1 MQRNRRNP
9 NQALREWQWTNRRRY
24 GAQKNIAC
32 SALTGGRIARPDIIE
47 FDEEDIPQ
55 LETMIDSLQER
66 AEGLVIDLCY
76 CRGGSSL
83 VGDVLLSRIIDTDS
97 VCINKAMTR
106 TDIDYGRAQGN
117 WQPRYDEDHYLDR
130 AFDTLPCKTLHIDRS
145 KLLRMPIVILTGKRT
160 VSAAETFLIQLY
172 EQPGRPKIIGQR
184 TTGTTGSPPVID
196 LPHGADVRICTL
208 KHLYPISG
216 RPFGKEG
223 IIPGGGDFLDGRD
236 RVMERAVPI
245 IETGN

>member
-1 MQRNRRNP
+1 MRCEDTQRNRRNP

-32 SALTGGRIARPDIIE
+32 SALAGGRIARPDIIE

-83 VGDVLLSRIIDTDS
+83 VGDVLLSRIIDADS

-106 TDIDYGRAQGN
+106 TDIDYGRAQSN
-117 WQPRYDEDHYLDR
+117 WQPRYEDYYLGR
-130 AFDTLPCKTLHIDRS
+130 AFDMLPCETLHIDRS

-160 VSAAETFLIQLY
+160 VSAADTFLIQF
-172 EQPGRPKIIGQR
+172 
-184 TTGTTGSPPVID
+184 TSSP
-196 LPHGADVRICTL
+196 
-208 KHLYPISG
+208 
-216 RPFGKEG
+216 
-223 IIPGGGDFLDGRD
+223 DGR
-236 RVMERAVPI
+236 R
-245 IETGN
+245 

>member
-1 MQRNRRNP
+1 MRCDDMQRNRRNP

-32 SALTGGRIARPDIIE
+32 SALAGGRIARPDIIE
-47 FDEEDIPQ
+47 FDEEDIPH
-55 LETMIDSLQER
+55 LGTMLDSLQER
-66 AEGLVIDLCY
+66 AD
-76 CRGGSSL
+76 
-83 VGDVLLSRIIDTDS
+83 
-97 VCINKAMTR
+97 VCINKTMTR
-106 TDIDYGRAQGN
+106 TDIDYGRAQSN
-117 WQPRYDEDHYLDR
+117 WQPRYEDYYLGR

>member
-1 MQRNRRNP
+1 MRCDDMQRNRRNP

-32 SALTGGRIARPDIIE
+32 SALAGRRIARPDIIE

-66 AEGLVIDLCY
+66 AD
-76 CRGGSSL
+76 
-83 VGDVLLSRIIDTDS
+83 
-97 VCINKAMTR
+97 VCINKTMTR
-106 TDIDYGRAQGN
+106 TDINYGRAQSN
-117 WQPRYDEDHYLDR
+117 WQPRYEDYYLGR

-184 TTGTTGSPPVID
+184 TTGTTGSPLVID

-223 IIPGGGDFLDGRD
+223 IIPGGGGLSRRARPGNGKSRTHYRDG
-236 RVMERAVPI
+236 ELTCLQKKPWPI
-245 IETGN
+245 L